1 MPETPPERPADLPRP
16 HLPPD
21 LPPEAEPWALSLVVR
36 VEREAPDGAAG
47 PPAHTDVLVAAAR
60 AVIALLTDPR
70 TTDPDGELHDAVRRW
85 RGQRIRKIGRRA
97 RGARWDRTAALPHVE
112 ASADDVGGPARPAVV
127 RAFAPHPR
135 DDAPRLLRDLQ
146 VGGLELTDDH
156 PDRDHGIPLH
166 LPAPA
171 VHDHGREGPVLVVRL
186 SPGVAMSTGK
196 AVAQVGHA
204 AQLAL
209 ERLDR
214 ATVSAW
220 LATSGPR
227 GVAVRVVTGA
237 PVLPPGRRVDVRDA
251 GYTEVAPGTVTVSA
265 AFEG

>member
-1 MPETPPERPADLPRP
+1 MSEQNAEQEW
-16 HLPPD
+16 
-21 LPPEAEPWALSLVVR
+21 LPPEEEPWALSLVVR
-36 VEREAPDGAAG
+36 VERESAGG

-60 AVIALLTDPR
+60 AVVALLIDER
-70 TTDPDGELHDAVRRW
+70 TTDPDGVFHDAVARW

-97 RGARWDRTAALPHVE
+97 RGSRWDRTAELPHVE
-112 ASADDVGGPARPAVV
+112 ARAGGDGQTPPAQV

-135 DDAPRLLRDLQ
+135 DDSPKLLRDLQ
-146 VGGLELTDDH
+146 VGGLDLTD
-156 PDRDHGIPLH
+156 PDPSPRDHGRP
-166 LPAPA
+166 PPSVVADA
-171 VHDHGREGPVLVVRL
+171 HDHGRGGPVLTIRL
-186 SPGVAMSTGK
+186 APGVTMSTGK

-220 LATSGPR
+220 LASADPD
-227 GVAVRVVTGA
+227 VATALAVVVLQGA
-237 PVLPPGRRVDVRDA
+237 PVLPASQRVDIRDA

-265 AFEG
+265 GFEG